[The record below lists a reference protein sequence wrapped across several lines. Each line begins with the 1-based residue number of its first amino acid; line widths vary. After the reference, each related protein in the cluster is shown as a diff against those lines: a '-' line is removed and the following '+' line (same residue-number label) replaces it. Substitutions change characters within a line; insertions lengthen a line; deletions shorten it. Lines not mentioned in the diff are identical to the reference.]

1 VTLVRRLGV
10 FRTLSLLPFIVIV
23 VLFGLYPFARVV
35 VMSFSRVVVM
45 GGGMRTSWV
54 GAENFIRALGSA
66 SVRHSLLITF
76 AFVIASTI
84 LSVALGTTTAILT
97 DRATRIQGLA
107 QNVLVWPAI
116 IAPVVVSVLWVL
128 ILNPQIGVLNTV
140 LGILGLP
147 QQGLLGSGSGALAAV
162 IAVDVWH
169 WTPLVYLLVY
179 SALKGIDPEILEAAS
194 LDGASAPRAVRHVIL
209 PMLAPALLAALA
221 LRTVM
226 GVKVFDEMYLLTRGG
241 PGDSTT
247 IISLL
252 IRGIVFDDVDLGY
265 GSAVSL
271 VTVGAVLVVAL
282 LVLATRRTLRR
293 RP

>member
-1 VTLVRRLGV
+1 MTLVRRFGV
-10 FRTLSLLPFIVIV
+10 FRMLSLLPFLVIV
-23 VLFGLYPFARVV
+23 VLFGLYPFARVIL
-35 VMSFSRVVVM
+35 MSFSRVDVM

-54 GAENFIRALGSA
+54 GADNFVRALGSA
-66 SVRHSLLITF
+66 AVRHSLVITF
-76 AFVIASTI
+76 IFVVASTV
-84 LSVALGTTTAILT
+84 LSVVLGTATAILT
-97 DRATRIQGLA
+97 DRATRLQRLA
-107 QNVLVWPAI
+107 QNILVWPAI

-128 ILNPQIGVLNTV
+128 ILNPQIGVLNTL
-140 LGILGLP
+140 LGTLGLP
-147 QQGLLGSGSGALAAV
+147 EQGLLGSGTGAMAAV
-162 IAVDVWH
+162 IGVDVWH

-179 SALKGIDPEILEAAS
+179 SALKGIDPEILEAAA
-194 LDGASAPRAVRHVIL
+194 LDGASTARAARHVVL
-209 PMLAPALLAALA
+209 PMLAPALLAAVA

-271 VTVGAVLVVAL
+271 VTVGSVLVVATL
-282 LVLATRRTLRR
+282 ILTGRRTLRR

>member
-1 VTLVRRLGV
+1 MTLVRRLGV

-54 GAENFIRALGSA
+54 GAENFVRAFGSA
-66 SVRHSLLITF
+66 AVRHSLVITF
-76 AFVIASTI
+76 IFVVASTI
-84 LSVALGTTTAILT
+84 LSVALGTATAILT
-97 DRATRIQGLA
+97 DRATRLQRLA

-128 ILNPQIGVLNTV
+128 ILNPQIGVLNTI
-140 LGILGLP
+140 LGSLGLP
-147 QQGLLGSGSGALAAV
+147 QQGLLGSGTGALAAV
-162 IAVDVWH
+162 IGVDVWH

-179 SALKGIDPEILEAAS
+179 SALKGIDPEILEAAA
-194 LDGASAPRAVRHVIL
+194 LDGASAIGAVRHVVL
-209 PMLAPALLAALA
+209 PMLAPALLASLV

-271 VTVGAVLVVAL
+271 VTVGSVLVVAML
-282 LVLATRRTLRR
+282 ILTARRTLRR

>member
-1 VTLVRRLGV
+1 MTLVRRLGV
-10 FRTLSLLPFIVIV
+10 FRTLSLLPFVIVV
-23 VLFGLYPFARVV
+23 VLFGLYPFARVI

-45 GGGMRTSWV
+45 GGGMRTSWA
-54 GAENFIRALGSA
+54 GADNFVRAIGSPE
-66 SVRHSLLITF
+66 VRHSLVITF
-76 AFVIASTI
+76 IFVVSSTI
-84 LSVALGTTTAILT
+84 LSVALGTATAILT
-97 DRATRIQGLA
+97 DRATRLQRIA
-107 QNVLVWPAI
+107 QNILVWPAI

-128 ILNPQIGVLNTV
+128 ILNPQIGVLNT
-140 LGILGLP
+140 LLATLGLP
-147 QQGLLGSGSGALAAV
+147 QQGWLGSGTGALAAV
-162 IAVDVWH
+162 IGVDVWH

-179 SALKGIDPEILEAAS
+179 SALKGIDPEILEAAA
-194 LDGASAPRAVRHVIL
+194 LDGASAVGAVRHVVL
-209 PMLAPALLAALA
+209 PMLAPALLASLA

-271 VTVGAVLVVAL
+271 VTVGAVLVAAMLIVTARH
-282 LVLATRRTLRR
+282 ALRR

>member
-1 VTLVRRLGV
+1 MTLVRRLGV
-10 FRTLSLLPFIVIV
+10 FRTLSLLPFLVIV
-23 VLFGLYPFARVV
+23 VLFGLYPFARVIL
-35 VMSFSRVVVM
+35 MSFSRVDVM

-54 GAENFIRALGSA
+54 GADNFVRALGSA
-66 SVRHSLLITF
+66 AVRHSLVITF
-76 AFVIASTI
+76 IFVVASTV
-84 LSVALGTTTAILT
+84 LSVVLGTATAILT
-97 DRATRIQGLA
+97 DRATRLQRLA
-107 QNVLVWPAI
+107 QNILVWPAI

-128 ILNPQIGVLNTV
+128 ILNPQIGVLNTL
-140 LGILGLP
+140 LGTLGLP
-147 QQGLLGSGSGALAAV
+147 EQGLLGSGTGAMAAV
-162 IAVDVWH
+162 IGVDVWH

-179 SALKGIDPEILEAAS
+179 SALKGIDPEILEAAA
-194 LDGASAPRAVRHVIL
+194 LDGASAARAVRHVVL
-209 PMLAPALLAALA
+209 PMLAPALLAAVA

-271 VTVGAVLVVAL
+271 VTVGSVLVVAML
-282 LVLATRRTLRR
+282 ILTGRRTLRR

>member
-1 VTLVRRLGV
+1 MTLVRRFGV
-10 FRTLSLLPFIVIV
+10 FRMLSLLPFLVIV
-23 VLFGLYPFARVV
+23 VLFGLYPFARVI
-35 VMSFSRVVVM
+35 VMSFSRVDVM

-54 GAENFIRALGSA
+54 GADNFVRALSSA
-66 SVRHSLLITF
+66 AVRHSLVITF
-76 AFVIASTI
+76 IFVVASTV
-84 LSVALGTTTAILT
+84 LSVVLGTATAILT
-97 DRATRIQGLA
+97 DRASRLQRLA
-107 QNVLVWPAI
+107 QNILVWPAI

-128 ILNPQIGVLNTV
+128 ILNPQIGVLNTL
-140 LGILGLP
+140 LGTLGLP
-147 QQGLLGSGSGALAAV
+147 EQGLLGSGTGAMAAV
-162 IAVDVWH
+162 IGVDVWH

-179 SALKGIDPEILEAAS
+179 SALKGIDPEILEAAA
-194 LDGASAPRAVRHVIL
+194 LDGASAARAVRHVVL
-209 PMLAPALLAALA
+209 PMLAPALLAAVA

-271 VTVGAVLVVAL
+271 VTVGSVLVVAAL
-282 LVLATRRTLRR
+282 ILTARRTLRR

>member
-1 VTLVRRLGV
+1 MTLVRRFGV
-10 FRTLSLLPFIVIV
+10 FRMLSLLPFLVIV
-23 VLFGLYPFARVV
+23 VLFGLYPFARVIL
-35 VMSFSRVVVM
+35 MSFSRVDVM

-54 GAENFIRALGSA
+54 GADNFVRALGSA
-66 SVRHSLLITF
+66 AVRHSLVITF
-76 AFVIASTI
+76 IFVVASTV
-84 LSVALGTTTAILT
+84 LSVVLGTATAILT
-97 DRATRIQGLA
+97 DRATRLQRLA
-107 QNVLVWPAI
+107 QNILVWPAI

-128 ILNPQIGVLNTV
+128 ILNPQIGVLNTL
-140 LGILGLP
+140 LGTLGLP
-147 QQGLLGSGSGALAAV
+147 EQGLLGSGTGAMAAV
-162 IAVDVWH
+162 IGVDVWH

-179 SALKGIDPEILEAAS
+179 SALKGIDPEILEAAA
-194 LDGASAPRAVRHVIL
+194 LDGASAARAVRHVVL
-209 PMLAPALLAALA
+209 PMLAPALLAAVA

-271 VTVGAVLVVAL
+271 VTVGSVLVVATL
-282 LVLATRRTLRR
+282 ILTGRRTLRR

>member
-1 VTLVRRLGV
+1 MTLVRRFGV
-10 FRTLSLLPFIVIV
+10 FRTLSLLPFLVIV
-23 VLFGLYPFARVV
+23 VLFGLYPFARVIL
-35 VMSFSRVVVM
+35 MSFSRVDVM

-54 GAENFIRALGSA
+54 GADNFVRALGSA
-66 SVRHSLLITF
+66 AVRHSLVITF
-76 AFVIASTI
+76 IFVVASTV
-84 LSVALGTTTAILT
+84 LSVVLGTATAILT
-97 DRATRIQGLA
+97 DRATRLQRLA
-107 QNVLVWPAI
+107 QNILVWPAI

-128 ILNPQIGVLNTV
+128 ILNPQIGVLNTL
-140 LGILGLP
+140 LGTLGLP
-147 QQGLLGSGSGALAAV
+147 EQGLLGSGTGAMAAV
-162 IAVDVWH
+162 IGVDVWH

-179 SALKGIDPEILEAAS
+179 SALKGIDPEILEAAA
-194 LDGASAPRAVRHVIL
+194 LDGASAARAVRHVVL
-209 PMLAPALLAALA
+209 PMLAPALLAAVA

-271 VTVGAVLVVAL
+271 VTVGSVLVVATL
-282 LVLATRRTLRR
+282 ILTGRRTLRR

>member
-1 VTLVRRLGV
+1 MTLVRRLGV

-54 GAENFIRALGSA
+54 GAENFVRAFGSA
-66 SVRHSLLITF
+66 AVRHSLVITF
-76 AFVIASTI
+76 IFVVASTI
-84 LSVALGTTTAILT
+84 LSVALGTATAILT
-97 DRATRIQGLA
+97 DRATRLQRLA

-128 ILNPQIGVLNTV
+128 ILNPQIGVLNTI
-140 LGILGLP
+140 LGSLGLP
-147 QQGLLGSGSGALAAV
+147 QQGLLGSGTGALAAV
-162 IAVDVWH
+162 IGVDVWH

-179 SALKGIDPEILEAAS
+179 SALKGIDPEILEAAA
-194 LDGASAPRAVRHVIL
+194 LDGASAIGAVRHVVL
-209 PMLAPALLAALA
+209 PMLAPALLASLV

-271 VTVGAVLVVAL
+271 VTVGSVLVIAML
-282 LVLATRRTLRR
+282 ILTARRTLRR

>member
-1 VTLVRRLGV
+1 VTLVRRFGV
-10 FRTLSLLPFIVIV
+10 FRTLSLLPFLVIVI
-23 VLFGLYPFARVV
+23 LFGLYPFARVIL
-35 VMSFSRVVVM
+35 MSFSRVDVM

-54 GAENFIRALGSA
+54 GADNFVRALGSA
-66 SVRHSLLITF
+66 AVRHSLVITF
-76 AFVIASTI
+76 IFVVASTV
-84 LSVALGTTTAILT
+84 LSVVLGTATAILT
-97 DRATRIQGLA
+97 DRATRLQRLA
-107 QNVLVWPAI
+107 QNILVWPAI

-128 ILNPQIGVLNTV
+128 ILNPQIGVLNTL
-140 LGILGLP
+140 LGTLGLP
-147 QQGLLGSGSGALAAV
+147 EQGLLGSGTGAMAAV
-162 IAVDVWH
+162 IGVDVWH

-179 SALKGIDPEILEAAS
+179 SALKGIDPEILEAAA
-194 LDGASAPRAVRHVIL
+194 LDGASAARAVRHVVL
-209 PMLAPALLAALA
+209 PMLAPALLAAVA

-271 VTVGAVLVVAL
+271 VTVGSVLVVATL
-282 LVLATRRTLRR
+282 ILTGRRTLRR

>member
-1 VTLVRRLGV
+1 MTLVRRLGV
-10 FRTLSLLPFIVIV
+10 FRTLSLLPFLVIV
-23 VLFGLYPFARVV
+23 VLFGLYPFARVIL
-35 VMSFSRVVVM
+35 MSVSRVDVM

-54 GAENFIRALGSA
+54 GADNFVRALGSA
-66 SVRHSLLITF
+66 AVRHSLVITF
-76 AFVIASTI
+76 IFVVASTV
-84 LSVALGTTTAILT
+84 LSVVLGTATAILT
-97 DRATRIQGLA
+97 DRATRLQRLA
-107 QNVLVWPAI
+107 QNILVWPAI

-128 ILNPQIGVLNTV
+128 ILNPQIGVLNTL
-140 LGILGLP
+140 LGTLGLP
-147 QQGLLGSGSGALAAV
+147 EQGLLGSGTGAMAAV
-162 IAVDVWH
+162 IGVDVWH

-179 SALKGIDPEILEAAS
+179 SALKGIDPEILEAAA
-194 LDGASAPRAVRHVIL
+194 LDGASAARAVRHVVL
-209 PMLAPALLAALA
+209 PMLAPALLAAVA

-271 VTVGAVLVVAL
+271 VTVGSVLVVAML
-282 LVLATRRTLRR
+282 ILTGRRTLRR

>member
-10 FRTLSLLPFIVIV
+10 FRMLSLLPFLVIV
-23 VLFGLYPFARVV
+23 VLFGLYPFARVIL
-35 VMSFSRVVVM
+35 MSFSRVDVM

-54 GAENFIRALGSA
+54 GADNFVRALGSA
-66 SVRHSLLITF
+66 AVRHSLVITF
-76 AFVIASTI
+76 IFVVASTV
-84 LSVALGTTTAILT
+84 LSVVLGTATAILT
-97 DRATRIQGLA
+97 DRATRLQRLA
-107 QNVLVWPAI
+107 QNILVWPAI

-128 ILNPQIGVLNTV
+128 ILNPQIGVLNTL
-140 LGILGLP
+140 LGTLGLP
-147 QQGLLGSGSGALAAV
+147 EQGLLGSGTGAMAAV
-162 IAVDVWH
+162 IGVDVWH

-179 SALKGIDPEILEAAS
+179 SALKGIDPEILEAAA
-194 LDGASAPRAVRHVIL
+194 LDGASTARAARHVVL
-209 PMLAPALLAALA
+209 PMLAPALLAAVA

-271 VTVGAVLVVAL
+271 VTVGSVLVVATL
-282 LVLATRRTLRR
+282 ILTGRRTLRR

>member
-1 VTLVRRLGV
+1 MLRRLGV
-10 FRTLSLLPFIVIV
+10 FRTLSLLPFILIV
-23 VLFGLYPFARVV
+23 VVFGLYPFARVI
-35 VMSFSRVVVM
+35 VMSFSRVAVM

-54 GAENFIRALGSA
+54 GGDNFVRALASP
-66 SVRHSLLITF
+66 SVRHSLVITF
-76 AFVIASTI
+76 VFVVASTLI
-84 LSVALGTTTAILT
+84 SVALGTATAILT
-97 DRATRIQGLA
+97 DRATRLQRVA
-107 QNVLVWPAI
+107 QNILVWPAI

-128 ILNPQIGVLNTV
+128 ILNPQIGILNTL
-140 LGILGLP
+140 LGTFGLP
-147 QQGLLGSGSGALAAV
+147 QQGLLGSGTGALAAV
-162 IAVDVWH
+162 IGVDVWH

-179 SALKGIDPEILEAAS
+179 SALKGIDPEILEAAA
-194 LDGASAPRAVRHVIL
+194 LDGASALGAVRHVVL
-209 PMLAPALLAALA
+209 PMLAPALLASLA

-271 VTVGAVLVVAL
+271 VTVGSVL
-282 LVLATRRTLRR
+282 LVAMLILTARRSLRR
-293 RP
+293 RS

>member
-1 VTLVRRLGV
+1 MTLVRRLGV
-10 FRTLSLLPFIVIV
+10 FRTLSLLPFLVIV
-23 VLFGLYPFARVV
+23 VLFGLYPFARVIL
-35 VMSFSRVVVM
+35 MSFSRVDVM

-54 GAENFIRALGSA
+54 GADNFVRALGSA
-66 SVRHSLLITF
+66 AVRHSLVITF
-76 AFVIASTI
+76 IFVVASTV
-84 LSVALGTTTAILT
+84 LSVVLGTATAILT
-97 DRATRIQGLA
+97 DRATRLQRLA
-107 QNVLVWPAI
+107 QNILVWPAI
-116 IAPVVVSVLWVL
+116 MAPVVVSVLWVL
-128 ILNPQIGVLNTV
+128 ILNPQIGVLNTL
-140 LGILGLP
+140 LGTLGLP
-147 QQGLLGSGSGALAAV
+147 EQGLLGSGTGAMAAV
-162 IAVDVWH
+162 IGVDVWH

-179 SALKGIDPEILEAAS
+179 SALKGIDPEILEAAA
-194 LDGASAPRAVRHVIL
+194 LDGASAARAVRHVVL
-209 PMLAPALLAALA
+209 PMLAPALLAAVA

-271 VTVGAVLVVAL
+271 VTVGSVLVVAML
-282 LVLATRRTLRR
+282 ILTGRRTLRR

>member
-1 VTLVRRLGV
+1 MTLVRRFGV
-10 FRTLSLLPFIVIV
+10 FRMLSLLPFLVIV
-23 VLFGLYPFARVV
+23 VLFDLYPFARVI
-35 VMSFSRVVVM
+35 VMSFSRVDVM

-54 GAENFIRALGSA
+54 GADNFVRALSSA
-66 SVRHSLLITF
+66 AVRHSLVITF
-76 AFVIASTI
+76 IFVVASTV
-84 LSVALGTTTAILT
+84 LSVVLGTATAILT
-97 DRATRIQGLA
+97 DRASRLQRLA
-107 QNVLVWPAI
+107 QNILVWPAI

-128 ILNPQIGVLNTV
+128 ILNPQIGVLNTL
-140 LGILGLP
+140 LGTLGLP
-147 QQGLLGSGSGALAAV
+147 EQGLLGSGTGAMAAV
-162 IAVDVWH
+162 IGVDVWH

-179 SALKGIDPEILEAAS
+179 SALKGIDPEILEAAA
-194 LDGASAPRAVRHVIL
+194 LDGASAARAVRHVVL
-209 PMLAPALLAALA
+209 PMLAPALLAAVA

-271 VTVGAVLVVAL
+271 VTVGSVLVVAAL
-282 LVLATRRTLRR
+282 ILTARRTLRR

>member
-1 VTLVRRLGV
+1 MTLVRRLGV
-10 FRTLSLLPFIVIV
+10 FRTLSLLPFVAFVV
-23 VLFGLYPFARVV
+23 VLGLYPFARVV

-45 GGGMRTSWV
+45 GGGMTTSWV
-54 GAENFIRALGSA
+54 GVENFARAMGSGA
-66 SVRHSLLITF
+66 VRHSLVITF
-76 AFVIASTI
+76 GFVIASTI
-84 LSVALGTTTAILT
+84 LSVGLGTLTAILT
-97 DRATRIQGLA
+97 DRATRLQRIA

-128 ILNPQIGVLNTV
+128 ILNPQIGVLNTL
-140 LGILGLP
+140 LGALGLP
-147 QQGLLGSGSGALAAV
+147 QQGWLGSGTGALMAV
-162 IAVDVWH
+162 IGVDVWH

-179 SALKGIDPEILEAAS
+179 SALKGIDPEILEAAA
-194 LDGASAPRAVRHVIL
+194 LDGASATATVRHVLL
-209 PMLAPALLAALA
+209 PMLSPALLAALA

-271 VTVGAVLVVAL
+271 VTVGSVLAAAVLI
-282 LVLATRRTLRR
+282 LVIRRVRR
-293 RP
+293 RRL

>member
-1 VTLVRRLGV
+1 VTLVRRFGV
-10 FRTLSLLPFIVIV
+10 FRMLSLLPFLVIV
-23 VLFGLYPFARVV
+23 VLFGLYPFARVIL
-35 VMSFSRVVVM
+35 MSFSRVDVM

-54 GAENFIRALGSA
+54 GADNFVRALGSA
-66 SVRHSLLITF
+66 AVRHSLVITF
-76 AFVIASTI
+76 IFVVASTV
-84 LSVALGTTTAILT
+84 LSVVLGTATAILT
-97 DRATRIQGLA
+97 DRATRLQRLA
-107 QNVLVWPAI
+107 QNILVWPAI

-128 ILNPQIGVLNTV
+128 ILNPQIGVLNTL
-140 LGILGLP
+140 LGTLGLP
-147 QQGLLGSGSGALAAV
+147 EQGLLGSGTGAMAAV
-162 IAVDVWH
+162 IGVDVWH

-179 SALKGIDPEILEAAS
+179 SALKGIDPEILEAAA
-194 LDGASAPRAVRHVIL
+194 LDGASAARAVRHVVL
-209 PMLAPALLAALA
+209 PMLAPALLAAVA

-271 VTVGAVLVVAL
+271 VTVGSVLVVATL
-282 LVLATRRTLRR
+282 ILTGRRTLRR

>member
-1 VTLVRRLGV
+1 MTLVRRLGV
-10 FRTLSLLPFIVIV
+10 FRMLSLLPFLVIV
-23 VLFGLYPFARVV
+23 VLFGLYPFARVIL
-35 VMSFSRVVVM
+35 MSFSRVDVM

-54 GAENFIRALGSA
+54 GADNFVRALGSA
-66 SVRHSLLITF
+66 AVRHSLVITF
-76 AFVIASTI
+76 IFVVASTV
-84 LSVALGTTTAILT
+84 LSVVLGTATAILT
-97 DRATRIQGLA
+97 DRATRLQRLA
-107 QNVLVWPAI
+107 QNILVWPAI
-116 IAPVVVSVLWVL
+116 MAPVVVSVLWVL
-128 ILNPQIGVLNTV
+128 ILNPQIGVLNTL
-140 LGILGLP
+140 LGTLGLP
-147 QQGLLGSGSGALAAV
+147 EQGLLGSGTGAMAAV
-162 IAVDVWH
+162 IGVDVWH

-179 SALKGIDPEILEAAS
+179 SALKGIDPEILEAAA
-194 LDGASAPRAVRHVIL
+194 LDGASAARAVRHVVL
-209 PMLAPALLAALA
+209 PMLAPALLAAVA

-271 VTVGAVLVVAL
+271 VTVGSVLVVAML
-282 LVLATRRTLRR
+282 ILTGRRTLRR

>member
-1 VTLVRRLGV
+1 MTLVRRLGV
-10 FRTLSLLPFIVIV
+10 FRTLSLLPFLVIV
-23 VLFGLYPFARVV
+23 VLFGLYPFARVIL
-35 VMSFSRVVVM
+35 MSFSRVDVM

-54 GAENFIRALGSA
+54 GADNFVRALGSA
-66 SVRHSLLITF
+66 AVRHSLVITF
-76 AFVIASTI
+76 MFVVASTV
-84 LSVALGTTTAILT
+84 LSVVLGTATAILT
-97 DRATRIQGLA
+97 DRATRLQRLA
-107 QNVLVWPAI
+107 QNILVWPAI

-128 ILNPQIGVLNTV
+128 ILNPQIGVLNTL
-140 LGILGLP
+140 LGTLGLP
-147 QQGLLGSGSGALAAV
+147 EQGLLGSGTGAMAAV
-162 IAVDVWH
+162 IGVDVWH

-179 SALKGIDPEILEAAS
+179 SALKGIDPEILEAAA
-194 LDGASAPRAVRHVIL
+194 LDGASAARAVRHVVL
-209 PMLAPALLAALA
+209 PMLAPALLAAVA

-271 VTVGAVLVVAL
+271 VTVGSVLVVAML
-282 LVLATRRTLRR
+282 ILTGRRTLRR

>member
-1 VTLVRRLGV
+1 MTLVRRFGV
-10 FRTLSLLPFIVIV
+10 FRTLSLLPFLVIV
-23 VLFGLYPFARVV
+23 VLFGLYPFARVIL
-35 VMSFSRVVVM
+35 MSVSRVDVM

-54 GAENFIRALGSA
+54 GADNFVRALGSA
-66 SVRHSLLITF
+66 AVRHSLVITF
-76 AFVIASTI
+76 IFVVASTV
-84 LSVALGTTTAILT
+84 LSVVLGTATAILT
-97 DRATRIQGLA
+97 DRATRLQRLA
-107 QNVLVWPAI
+107 QNILVWPAI

-128 ILNPQIGVLNTV
+128 ILNPQIGVLNTL
-140 LGILGLP
+140 LGTLGLP
-147 QQGLLGSGSGALAAV
+147 EQGLLGSGTGAMAAV
-162 IAVDVWH
+162 IGVDVWH

-179 SALKGIDPEILEAAS
+179 SALKGIDPEILEAAA
-194 LDGASAPRAVRHVIL
+194 LDGASTARAARHVVL
-209 PMLAPALLAALA
+209 PMLAPALLAAVA
-221 LRTVM
+221 LRTIM

-271 VTVGAVLVVAL
+271 VTVGSVLVVAML
-282 LVLATRRTLRR
+282 ILTGRRTLRR

>member
-1 VTLVRRLGV
+1 MTLVRRLGV
-10 FRTLSLLPFIVIV
+10 FRMLSLLPFLVIV
-23 VLFGLYPFARVV
+23 VLFGLYPFARVIL
-35 VMSFSRVVVM
+35 MSFSRVDVM

-54 GAENFIRALGSA
+54 GADNFVRALGSA
-66 SVRHSLLITF
+66 AVRHSLVITF
-76 AFVIASTI
+76 IFVVASTV
-84 LSVALGTTTAILT
+84 LSVVLGTATAILT
-97 DRATRIQGLA
+97 DRATRLQRLA
-107 QNVLVWPAI
+107 QNILVWPAI

-128 ILNPQIGVLNTV
+128 ILNPQIGVLNTL
-140 LGILGLP
+140 LGTLGLP
-147 QQGLLGSGSGALAAV
+147 EQGLLGSGTGAMAAV
-162 IAVDVWH
+162 IGVDVWH

-179 SALKGIDPEILEAAS
+179 SALKGIDPEILEAAA
-194 LDGASAPRAVRHVIL
+194 LDGASAARAVRHVVL
-209 PMLAPALLAALA
+209 PMLAPALLAAVA

-271 VTVGAVLVVAL
+271 VTVGSVLVVAML
-282 LVLATRRTLRR
+282 ILTGRRTLRR